1 MNTADMLI
9 YMHPNLDAQKRS
21 DLEKMVQGRI
31 GVDCA
36 EFDHHAHHHALLV
49 KYDPD
54 EVQGMQILDM
64 VRKTTDPMATI
75 VGL

>member
-9 YMHPNLDAQKRS
+9 YIHPELDEQKRTN
-21 DLEKMVQGRI
+21 LEKMVEGRV

-36 EFDHHAHHHALLV
+36 EFDHHAHHHAMMV

-54 EVQGMQILDM
+54 AIQGMQILDI
-64 VRKTTDPMATI
+64 VRKTDPAAAM

>member
-9 YMHPNLDAQKRS
+9 YMHPTLDEQKRAN
-21 DLEKMVQGRI
+21 LEKMVSGRI

-36 EFDHHAHHHALLV
+36 EFDNHAHHHALLV

-54 EVQGMQILDM
+54 AIQGMQILEM
-64 VRKTTDPMATI
+64 VRKTADPRASM

>member
-9 YMHPNLDAQKRS
+9 YMHPALDAQKRT
-21 DLEKMVQGRI
+21 DLERMVSGRI

-49 KYDPD
+49 RYDPD
-54 EVQGMQILDM
+54 RVEGMQILDM
-64 VRKTTDPMATI
+64 VRKTDPTATI

>member
-9 YMHPNLDAQKRS
+9 YVHPELDAQKRTE
-21 DLEKMVQGRI
+21 LEKMIEGHI

-36 EFDHHAHHHALLV
+36 EFEHHPHPHALIV

-54 EVQGMQILDM
+54 ALRGMQILDM
-64 VRKTTDPMATI
+64 VRKTDPNATM

>member
-9 YMHPNLDAQKRS
+9 YVHPELDAQKRT
-21 DLEKMVQGRI
+21 DLEHMVEGNA

-36 EFDHHAHHHALLV
+36 EFDPHTHNHAMKV

-54 EVQGMQILDM
+54 AIQGMQILDI
-64 VRKTTDPMATI
+64 VRKTDPAATI